1 MSMRLNGCHLGIC
14 FFFLRIFFSSV
25 VEQRVGGCV
34 CDWNVNVTH
43 QEISRLL
50 SSVDVY
56 SYKRLLEMAGPIA
69 DDFDDTMWKG
79 GVGWQWDSRIV

>member
-14 FFFLRIFFSSV
+14 FFFLRLFSPLWLSRGW
-25 VEQRVGGCV
+25 EDGCV

-56 SYKRLLEMAGPIA
+56 SYKRLPEMAGSSIA
-69 DDFDDTMWKG
+69 DDFDDTMWKEGWG
-79 GVGWQWDSRIV
+79 GNGTPA